1 MQKYLSVK
9 ETAEKWG
16 VSQTLVRRYC
26 TQDRI
31 PRAKCQNGIWLI
43 PDKAKKPDRASAN
56 PKEVHLP
63 PLAKKLVVQKKK
75 KNYHGLYDYVQID
88 LTYSSS
94 RMASN
99 RLTRAQVESIF
110 RKGKVRESFEP
121 MKVSDCVEIM
131 NHCFC
136 VDYIL
141 DNICEPL
148 SHNLIQRLHYLLM
161 LGTIDHRKQAVNPGV
176 YRTDDTKRSIRTM
189 TPCTRI
195 NSTMSVLIN
204 HYEGLREVGLAE
216 ILNFHVELETIV
228 PFDDG
233 NGRLGRLIMFKE
245 CLRHDIMPF
254 IIDDKR
260 RGKYIA
266 GIQAWQADRMK
277 LMQVA
282 FEAQERFEKQVARH
296 KLAEY
301 RLPEYMNILDE
312 DYDELE
318 DED

>member
-1 MQKYLSVK
+1 MQKYLTVK

-26 TQDRI
+26 TQNRI
-31 PRAKCQNGIWLI
+31 PRAKCQNGIWMI

-56 PKEVHLP
+56 PKQAHLP
-63 PLAKKLVVQKKK
+63 PLAKKLVVQKKR

-99 RLTRAQVESIF
+99 RLTRVQVESIF
-110 RKGKVRESFEP
+110 RKGKVQESFEP
-121 MKVSDCVEIM
+121 MKVSDCIEVM

-136 VDYIL
+136 IDYVL
-141 DNICEPL
+141 DNIGEPL
-148 SHNLIQRLHYLLM
+148 SHNLIQRLHYMLM
-161 LGTIDHRKQAVNPGV
+161 FGTIDHRKQSVNPGV
-176 YRTDDTKRSIRTM
+176 YRTDDTKRCDRSI
-189 TPCTRI
+189 TPHMRI
-195 NSTMSVLIN
+195 NSAMSSLIN
-204 HYEGLREVGLAE
+204 QYEGLHEVGLSDL
-216 ILNFHVELETIV
+216 LNFHVEFEKIA

-233 NGRLGRLIMFKE
+233 NGRIGRLIMFKE
-245 CLRHDIMPF
+245 CLRHGIMPF

-266 GIQAWQADRMK
+266 GIQVWHTERMK
-277 LMQVA
+277 LLQLA
-282 FEAQERFEKQVARH
+282 FEAQERFEKQVARQ

-301 RLPEYMNILDE
+301 RLPEYMNVLDD
-312 DYDELE
+312 DYDDFE